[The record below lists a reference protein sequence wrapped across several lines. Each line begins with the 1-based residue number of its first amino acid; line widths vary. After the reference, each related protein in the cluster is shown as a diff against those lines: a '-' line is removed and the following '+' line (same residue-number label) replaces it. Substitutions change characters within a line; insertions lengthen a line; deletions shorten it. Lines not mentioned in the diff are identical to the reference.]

1 MSSSQR
7 QLVILWPWLLMA
19 TLQAGLGHTGLVLA
33 AAVESERAASQKA
46 LIRVIPLRM
55 DSAEKDNLTL
65 EGVFAKMAEVTPAEG
80 KLLQFHPLSLCN
92 TSEDEQTKPGF
103 IAIVKLES
111 PERDVPPC
119 LSLPNKAKLAGERGA
134 RAIIF
139 DITDDQDALIQL
151 QESTAMVQP
160 VILIWG
166 PDAERLMDVVNNNR
180 EAQVKIEV
188 KEQPK
193 WPDYDVWIL
202 LTVVGTIF
210 AIVLF
215 SIIRFRC
222 RQNQAEDSLHQQ
234 TVRAISQLATRKYRS
249 CSEGRLRRSGLDSGS
264 SCSSAPVCAVCLEEF
279 ADGQDLRVISCSHEF
294 HKDCVD
300 PWLRQNRTCP
310 LCLYNITAGDLNA
323 GRMPAQRQG
332 VQLWRRYPGQARL
345 HRSQTEANPQTY
357 PQGMMAPSATV
368 PTSTVPLLFSSEVS
382 QLDVG
387 SLRYLPYTAQ
397 ASHRR
402 CTQYRHSTQGG
413 QPRPHRRMSH
423 WGGTPLPHRTCSQHY
438 RTSCPGSRTESA
450 RQHTNTSISHGQDGS
465 CSGDSFRT
473 EHSGYLADSPG
484 SDSSSGP
491 CHGSSSDSVQNC
503 TDVSLQGVYGSHSTV
518 RSSLSSDY
526 DSHIYCGPETP
537 AVNNASD
544 LPRRGSW
551 SHSVESIHEFGT
563 QADSQFSSHIHYH
576 HHRHH
581 HYEKSSPCPPGIA
594 DQNLTQHAKKVPRA
608 SGTRAGSRTTRDSGT
623 RAKTKAEKTQHC
635 PKLVD
640 NSMVSKNALHSR
652 KPRLK
657 QGKDFARNTSRLPDV
672 QNFDGRGIV
681 HSDVAGSTHFPR
693 TQKWANSRHHRRKR
707 SCPPEPTVPSHIP
720 DNLAMPEECTV
731 HIHYGHNPSYCC
743 QSAGQPPVPLLL
755 NARIAGDIPMRC
767 CSRPHVVW
775 ERRASHT
782 DPEPQCEKA
791 PEACKPTFPA
801 DLSGAWATGNGALG
815 YPCQS
820 SLQQEWWGSKEEMED
835 MCEHTV

>member
-7 QLVILWPWLLMA
+7 QLVTLWPWLLMA

-55 DSAEKDNLTL
+55 DLAERANLTL
-65 EGVFAKMAEVTPAEG
+65 EGVFAKVAEVTPAEG

-111 PERDVPPC
+111 PERDPPPC
-119 LSLPNKAKLAGERGA
+119 LSLSNKAKLAGERGA

-139 DITDDQDALIQL
+139 DITDDQDAFIQL
-151 QESTAMVQP
+151 QEPTAMAQP

-166 PDAERLMDVVNNNR
+166 HDAERLMDVVNNNR

-188 KEQPK
+188 KELPK

-222 RQNQAEDSLHQQ
+222 RQNRAEDSLHQQ
-234 TVRAISQLATRKYRS
+234 TLRAISQQATRRYRS
-249 CSEGRLRRSGLDSGS
+249 RTERHLRRSGLDSGS

-279 ADGQDLRVISCSHEF
+279 ADGQDLRIISCSHEF
-294 HKDCVD
+294 HRECVD

-310 LCLYNITAGDLNA
+310 LCLYNITGDPNA
-323 GRMPAQRQG
+323 SRIPAQHQG
-332 VQLWRRYPGQARL
+332 VQLWRRYPGHARL
-345 HRSQTEANPQTY
+345 HHSQTEANTLMY
-357 PQGMMAPSATV
+357 PQGRMAATP
-368 PTSTVPLLFSSEVS
+368 PTTVPLLSSPEVS

-387 SLRYLPYTAQ
+387 SLHYHPYPAQ
-397 ASHRR
+397 SVHRQCQHR
-402 CTQYRHSTQGG
+402 SAIQGEFARS
-413 QPRPHRRMSH
+413 QRRVSH
-423 WGGTPLPHRTCSQHY
+423 WRGAPLQPWTFLHQFQAP
-438 RTSCPGSRTESA
+438 CPGSRTLESA
-450 RQHTNTSISHGQDGS
+450 RQHNTATVSRGQDGS

-473 EHSGYLADSPG
+473 VHSGYLADSPG

-503 TDVSLQGVYGSHSTV
+503 TDVSLQGVYGSHSTF

-526 DSHIYCGPETP
+526 DPHIYYRPESPTLDNGP
-537 AVNNASD
+537 D
-544 LPRRGSW
+544 KPRRGSW
-551 SHSVESIHEFGT
+551 PDSLDSVVHDIGT
-563 QADSQFSSHIHYH
+563 QVDNQFSSHVHYH

-581 HYEKSSPCPPGIA
+581 HYGKTSPCSTGRA
-594 DQNLTQHAKKVPRA
+594 DQHLNVHGRKVPKV
-608 SGTRAGSRTTRDSGT
+608 SGARSSSRTAKDSGT
-623 RAKTKAEKTQHC
+623 RAKPKSDTTQHC
-635 PKLVD
+635 PKLVECT
-640 NSMVSKNALHSR
+640 SVSQNALHSR

-657 QGKDFARNTSRLPDV
+657 QVHDTARTTSRLPGL
-672 QNFDGRGIV
+672 QNVDGMGTGQPAAAGPV
-681 HSDVAGSTHFPR
+681 HFIR
-693 TQKWANSRHHRRKR
+693 TRRWAHSRHHRRKR
-707 SCPPEPTVPSHIP
+707 HCPPEPAVPLNVP
-720 DNLAMPEECTV
+720 DNVAMPEECSV
-731 HIHYGHNPSYCC
+731 HIHYEHSPSYCC
-743 QSAGQPPVPLLL
+743 PAAAQPPMAGPLLL
-755 NARIAGDIPMRC
+755 DARRTRDIPMPC
-767 CSRPHVVW
+767 CSRPRVVW
-775 ERRASHT
+775 ERRASLT
-782 DPEPQCEKA
+782 DPEPQLDCDKGSED
-791 PEACKPTFPA
+791 CKPSVPTH
-801 DLSGAWATGNGALG
+801 LSGKWAPSKEAHGHL
-815 YPCQS
+815 YQS
-820 SLQQEWWGSKEEMED
+820 SLKCNLGSKEGLER